1 MTRVVR
7 ETRTQ
12 LNALGTCDCGTRRRY
27 ETENPDMTEQRQY
40 DGGAGTAQSSPVQQ
54 SGRSETPAES
64 SASTGLPGQA
74 GHTGPEAIAGP
85 FTLRETVIG
94 VSVLVMFVGTI
105 LPFVDGVNLWRT
117 FSLFFLGI
125 GILLPVAAV
134 ALLVG
139 RRQGAKSLRVGSLS
153 VDQFASVTAA
163 FAAAFFFLQTVTTF
177 EIGSLIALIGSVG
190 FLVATVG
197 GPHIGVFKPDFAGRP
212 SSSAHPI
219 AREALPAKPRPPKP
233 VPAEKVS
240 GWTDPHSPSGAPA
253 PSGPSSAG
261 HSAGFA
267 VAGYAAGQGG
277 GGAPQAPFAGQD
289 QARQSASAP
298 AAAENREVKPAATG
312 ATAAQAN
319 SAQAEGVQAETKA
332 DSSAKSDRPADSSA
346 SAPTPAS
353 ESAATAA
360 SAGPAAPAPAAAESG
375 VPAATAAQPSV
386 GATPDR
392 TAAHPVVQRQP
403 ETAEQQASQPRTES
417 ISATRDAEDDEPM
430 LEAFWFAVGTPRS
443 VVDEQTGA
451 PLFVLQPGDWEVGI
465 EDRGHEF
472 LVQDKRTGRVG
483 VMRDLRNIERAPT
496 EG

>member
-1 MTRVVR
+1 
-7 ETRTQ
+7 
-12 LNALGTCDCGTRRRY
+12 
-27 ETENPDMTEQRQY
+27 MTEQRQY

-54 SGRSETPAES
+54 SGRSETPADS
-64 SASTGLPGQA
+64 SASSGHPGQA
-74 GHTGPEAIAGP
+74 GHTGPEAVAGP

-125 GILLPVAAV
+125 GILLPVAAL

-177 EIGSLIALIGSVG
+177 EIGSLIALIGSMG

-240 GWTDPHSPSGAPA
+240 GWTDLHSSGAPA
-253 PSGPSSAG
+253 ASGPSSAG

-277 GGAPQAPFAGQD
+277 GVPQAPSAGQD

-298 AAAENREVKPAATG
+298 VAAENREVKPAATG
-312 ATAAQAN
+312 ATAAQPD
-319 SAQAEGVQAETKA
+319 SAQTAGAQAETKA
-332 DSSAKSDRPADSSA
+332 DSLADPDRPTDSA
-346 SAPTPAS
+346 AVAPTSAAAPAS
-353 ESAATAA
+353 EAAAEPASEAA
-360 SAGPAAPAPAAAESG
+360 AAAGSAGPVASAESAAPAP
-375 VPAATAAQPSV
+375 TAAQPSV
-386 GATPDR
+386 GETPDR
-392 TAAHPVVQRQP
+392 TAAHPVVQRHP